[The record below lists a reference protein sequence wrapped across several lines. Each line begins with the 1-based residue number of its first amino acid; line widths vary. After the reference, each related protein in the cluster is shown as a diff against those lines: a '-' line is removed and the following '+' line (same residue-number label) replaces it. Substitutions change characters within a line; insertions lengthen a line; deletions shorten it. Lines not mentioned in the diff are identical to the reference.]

1 MRFMSSDFIMDEAR
15 KLVRSSSSGQS
26 IDHPVEISLQVCE
39 VVPELS
45 HDLCGSAFL

>member
-1 MRFMSSDFIMDEAR
+1 M
-15 KLVRSSSSGQS
+15 KLANWLDLRQAANRSTIPSK
-26 IDHPVEISLQVCE
+26 ISLQICE